1 MRNQKKLLI
10 EQLDRKLEPF
20 KGIEVEN
27 IPTTGWIK
35 NIRTALNMSL
45 EQLGKK
51 INITKQGVKKIEERE
66 VSGSITIKILKTV
79 GKALGMYFVYGFVAI
94 DDSVENFVDKKA
106 KELAKKVVF
115 RTNQNMK
122 LEDQGNTNE
131 QISSAI
137 EELSAEFK
145 RKMLKSLWD

>member
-20 KGIEVEN
+20 KEIEVIN
-27 IPTTGWIK
+27 IPTVGWVK
-35 NIRTALNMSL
+35 NIRMALNMSL
-45 EQLGKK
+45 EQLGEK

-66 VSGSITIKILKTV
+66 VSGSITIKVLKTV
-79 GKALGMYFVYGFVAI
+79 GKALGMYFVYGFVSI
-94 DDSVENFVDKKA
+94 DGSVENFVDKKA
-106 KELAKKVVF
+106 KELAKKVVL

-122 LEDQGNTNE
+122 LEDQGNTKE
-131 QISSAI
+131 QIDSAI
-137 EELSAEFK
+137 EELATEFK